1 MNLLPQSAITQ
12 YNPYDLLRVYTYYR
26 TLLGSVLLLMFQ
38 GQFAAKAL
46 GTDNPELFFYTSL
59 IYTGINFVTLVMMW
73 RLSYAPSQRKLFSSL
88 FIDIIAIALLM
99 HASGGAVSGLGYL
112 LLVAIAAGGMMLRE
126 RIAIL
131 LAAIT
136 TIIVVSEGLY
146 RFFLITADNKLMFA
160 SGSLGA
166 LAFVTTLVF
175 QYLTKK
181 IRVSTEE
188 AQAQAKHAAHLQKL
202 AQLIVERMRTGIVV
216 LNQEQ
221 EIELFNQSA
230 INMLGLN
237 GRTQQKIAL
246 ADIAPLKEKLAS
258 WQEQR
263 KDHSPLLKL
272 QTTTNTEL
280 KVNFAHLEQNN
291 SNETLIFLEDVR
303 ALHQQAQQLK
313 LASLGRLTASI
324 AHEIRNPLGAIS
336 HASQLLGESTNLAAD
351 DQRLLDII
359 NNHSKR
365 VNQIIENILQLSRR
379 RAANPERICLN
390 EWLTAFIADY
400 KTSKSDGHQIHIS
413 LLQKTLGDSPI
424 TDEQNTAKKRNTNT
438 KLDIEAKF
446 DVSQLQQVLTNLFDN
461 GIRYSKSNTGKASLL
476 IEIGIDAH
484 QQQPY
489 IRIIDYGVGI
499 PEQNTKHLFEPFF
512 TTESTG
518 SGLGL
523 FICKELCEANQ
534 ANIAYMR
541 TSAGESCFHLQ
552 LAHPDKAV

>member
-1 MNLLPQSAITQ
+1 MNLLPKNTITQ

-46 GTDNPELFFYTSL
+46 GNDNPDLFFYTSL
-59 IYTGINFVTLVMMW
+59 IYTAINFFTLAMMW
-73 RLSYAPSQRKLFSSL
+73 RLRYAPSQRQLLGSL
-88 FIDIIAIALLM
+88 FIDVVAIALLM

-126 RIAIL
+126 RIAIF
-131 LAAIT
+131 LAALT
-136 TIIVVSEGLY
+136 TIIVVGEGIY
-146 RFFLITADNKLMFA
+146 RFFIITQDNKLIFA

-166 LAFVTTLVF
+166 LSFITALVF

-181 IRVSTEE
+181 IRLSTEE

-216 LNQEQ
+216 LNQDQ

-230 INMLGLN
+230 INMLELN
-237 GRTQQKIAL
+237 DKLEKKITL
-246 ADIAPLKEKLAS
+246 SDIPPLKEKLIS
-258 WQEQR
+258 WQEHR

-272 QTTTNTEL
+272 NTSASTEL
-280 KVNFAHLEQNN
+280 KVNFAYLEQNN
-291 SNETLIFLEDVR
+291 TNETLIFLEDVR

-336 HASQLLGESTNLAAD
+336 HASQLLGESPALPPS

-365 VNQIIENILQLSRR
+365 VSQIIENILQLSRR
-379 RAANPERICLN
+379 KAANPQRIDLHQ
-390 EWLTAFIADY
+390 WLTAFIVDY
-400 KTSKSDGHQIHIS
+400 KASRSDGDHIHIS
-413 LLQKTLGDSPI
+413 LLQKTSGKVPSDN
-424 TDEQNTAKKRNTNT
+424 DHDGANV
-438 KLDIEAKF
+438 DIEAKF
-446 DVSQLQQVLTNLFDN
+446 DISQFQQVLTNLFDN
-461 GIRYSKSNTGKASLL
+461 GIRYSKMNIGKADLRV
-476 IEIGIDAH
+476 EIGTDLH

-489 IRIIDYGVGI
+489 LRIIDYGVGI
-499 PEQNTKHLFEPFF
+499 PDNNIKHLFEPFF
-512 TTESTG
+512 TTESAGT
-518 SGLGL
+518 GLGL
-523 FICKELCEANQ
+523 FISKELCEANQ
-534 ANIAYMR
+534 ASIAYLR
-541 TSAGESCFHLQ
+541 TSRGESCFHLQ